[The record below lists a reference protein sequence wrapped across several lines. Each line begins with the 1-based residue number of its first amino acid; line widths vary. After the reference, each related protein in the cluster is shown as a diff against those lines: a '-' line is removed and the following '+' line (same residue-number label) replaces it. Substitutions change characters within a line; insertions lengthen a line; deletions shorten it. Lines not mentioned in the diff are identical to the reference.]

1 LGPIDPEELEA
12 RGKECAKRAWE
23 EDEEFLAKERIAEW
37 LGGIGR
43 VNKSAL
49 RHYVDNF
56 DFSGLRLDLAF
67 RRLCAKLFLKAET
80 QQVDRILEEF
90 SRRYWDCNPGSLFG
104 NPGVVHAVAYSL
116 LLLNTD
122 LHVADLANRMS
133 RGQFVRNTLFTIQ
146 MQLRPIRSV
155 QGSSS
160 DLVNSERDGD
170 SVRGPGDEGSD
181 VGPSTGRSK
190 AKRSDSITSWN
201 SITRDAALANL
212 FVASPAVGNTTP
224 LPNDSTASVPAS
236 TTSATEAKTPSTLVS
251 SVIYDRNWESDIE
264 SLLKDMYNAIKSQQ
278 VLQPLNARTSTSS
291 LTPTAPLM
299 RNRSLRVQQDRL
311 TTLKRGSIR
320 GIQSILGAP
329 NGMSPY
335 SSNSSV
341 DGRASPAP
349 SFATSA
355 HENMQ
360 GSSMSFLTPALGFA
374 SNLSYTIIRETQED
388 DDRSE
393 RTDDSAD
400 TTISITDEE
409 LALLGPPWAKEG
421 MLCRKQYNDSTGK
434 RAKSK
439 AWMDVFVV
447 IQKGELNMFT
457 FGNHAVDGQRAV
469 GGGNWLETANHVGS
483 LQLSHSLAH
492 ALPPPGYN
500 RQRPFCMVLTLASGA
515 VYFFQAGTEELVNE
529 WVQTCNYWAARQSK
543 EPLAGGVSNMDYGWN
558 RISDVLQPG
567 RAASDDE
574 SVRGVRDFTDTASVR
589 SARSNHSRFS
599 RKDVAA
605 TMRIGSPRSDRT
617 NLAEWKPP
625 LAPSIASTHD
635 EETQLDALKK
645 HVATLTQD
653 LQEHNELRGPM
664 MALYP
669 SRSQNAAKALSN
681 WEKKSQY
688 LLAEHVKYEL
698 YVDSLQ
704 AAMTLRFKK
713 RGEKALEHALRTD
726 AAQGTPLAKLKE
738 GSNPKTIPESEEPLP
753 GVVRSPPASSVRH
766 RRELAQ
772 VDADRE
778 SDT

>member
-1 LGPIDPEELEA
+1 
-12 RGKECAKRAWE
+12 
-23 EDEEFLAKERIAEW
+23 
-37 LGGIGR
+37 
-43 VNKSAL
+43 
-49 RHYVDNF
+49 
-56 DFSGLRLDLAF
+56 
-67 RRLCAKLFLKAET
+67 
-80 QQVDRILEEF
+80 
-90 SRRYWDCNPGSLFG
+90 
-104 NPGVVHAVAYSL
+104 
-116 LLLNTD
+116 
-122 LHVADLANRMS
+122 
-133 RGQFVRNTLFTIQ
+133 
-146 MQLRPIRSV
+146 
-155 QGSSS
+155 
-160 DLVNSERDGD
+160 VNSERDGD
-170 SVRGPGDEGSD
+170 SVREPGNEGND
-181 VGPSTGRSK
+181 VDASIVRSQ

-201 SITRDAALANL
+201 SISRDAALANL
-212 FVASPAVGNTTP
+212 FVGSPAVGNAAP

-251 SVIYDRNWESDIE
+251 SVVFDRNWESDME

-291 LTPTAPLM
+291 LTPNTPLM

-311 TTLKRGSIR
+311 TSLKRGSIR

-355 HENMQ
+355 HENLQ
-360 GSSMSFLTPALGFA
+360 GSTISFMTPALGFA

-393 RTDDSAD
+393 GSDDSAD

-421 MLCRKQYNDSTGK
+421 MLCRKQYNESAGK

-457 FGNHAVDGQRAV
+457 FGNHAVDNQRAV

-543 EPLAGGVSNMDYGWN
+543 EPLAGGVSNMEYGWN
-558 RISDVLQPG
+558 RVSDVLQPG

-574 SVRGVRDFTDTASVR
+574 SVRIRDFTDTASVR

-617 NLAEWKPP
+617 NITEWKSP
-625 LAPSIASTHD
+625 LAPSVASTHD
-635 EETQLDALKK
+635 EEAQLEALKK
-645 HVATLTQD
+645 HVSALTQE

-669 SRSQNAAKALSN
+669 SRSQSAAKALSN
-681 WEKKSQY
+681 WERKSQY

-713 RGEKALEHALRTD
+713 RGEKALEHALRSD
-726 AAQGTPLAKLKE
+726 AAQGSSKAKAKYKE
-738 GSNPKTIPESEEPLP
+738 GKIPKTIIESDE
-753 GVVRSPPASSVRH
+753 RSPSVVGSPPVSSVRH
-766 RRELAQ
+766 RREFAQ
-772 VDADRE
+772 VDAE